1 MIASQNAYAI
11 IKHYESIRLDSY
23 LDPKGIA
30 TIGWGHTGRDVEHPT
45 TVSREEA
52 IRLLA
57 EDVHFVEHQLNRM
70 LIREP
75 IAQNQFDAIVSWA
88 FNIGCGRAGKST
100 LVRLFN
106 LGDDKGAANEFLRWN
121 SCKINGQT
129 VRLKGLT
136 NRRNTERQLFTSGL
150 LAV

>member
-1 MIASQNAYAI
+1 MIAGPDAYAI
-11 IKHYESIRLDSY
+11 IKHYESLRLASY

-30 TIGWGHTGRDVEHPT
+30 TIGWGHTGGGVEHPM

-52 IRLLA
+52 MRLLA
-57 EDVHFVEHQLNRM
+57 EDVHFVEHQLKRI

-75 IAQNQFDAIVSWA
+75 MAQNQFDAIVSWA
-88 FNIGCGRAGKST
+88 FNIGCERASKST

-106 LGDDKGAANEFLRWN
+106 LGDDKEAANEFLRWN
-121 SCKINGQT
+121 SCKIHGQT
-129 VRLKGLT
+129 VRFKGLT
-136 NRRNTERQLFTSGL
+136 NRRNTERQLFASGQ